1 MAVFHVY
8 VPITEGEFYVFPAEA
23 NLPHLKEIEADI
35 AAHWNKNVEP
45 AIFRIQINEELDEA
59 GYKKHIADVV
69 MKFKTE
75 KDGKSY
81 VDFQFIPE
89 KKFRWNDE
97 IKSMVDR
104 YVSGQITDGWGENL
118 QNAHIRT
125 ESGEEIIYSVG

>member
-8 VPITEGEFYVFPAEA
+8 VPITEGEWYAVETA
-23 NLPHLKEIEADI
+23 LPHIKEVEADI
-35 AAHWNKNVEP
+35 VAHWRKDVDP
-45 AIFRIQINEELDEA
+45 AIFKIQINEELDEA

-69 MKFKTE
+69 LKFKTE

-89 KKFRWNDE
+89 KKLRWNDE

-104 YVSGQITDGWGENL
+104 YVSGQITDGWGENM
-118 QNAHIRT
+118 QNVHIKT
-125 ESGEEIIYSVG
+125 ETGEEIIYSVG